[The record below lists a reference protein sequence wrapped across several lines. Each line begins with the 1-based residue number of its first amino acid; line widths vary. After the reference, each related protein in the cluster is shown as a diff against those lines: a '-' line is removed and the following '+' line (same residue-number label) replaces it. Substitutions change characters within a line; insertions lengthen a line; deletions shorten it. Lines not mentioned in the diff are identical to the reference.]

1 MSESTPSKEER
12 ILRAMKQVLTSVARD
27 TATEPGMKHP
37 LSEETVNDI
46 RQCLLL
52 ISNRE
57 KELVEDRGGS
67 MDDRPR
73 FKDEPKPRGDVVV
86 SIDSISRT
94 KKDSE
99 K

>member
-1 MSESTPSKEER
+1 MSEASPSKEER

-37 LSEETVNDI
+37 LSEETINDI

-57 KELVEDRGGS
+57 KELVEERGGS
-67 MDDRPR
+67 MDKRPR
-73 FKDEPKPRGDVVV
+73 FTDEPKPQGEVVV
-86 SIDSISRT
+86 SIDSITRK
-94 KKDSE
+94 KKD
-99 K
+99 